1 MSLQATLRARMS
13 LRQTWRWATSVSLL
27 RTCWSLSYLTA
38 SSRSAFW
45 VSPSIWMSCFSW
57 TAPGNDL
64 AWWCLRPSHF
74 CPTWGSSSWVNFTLG
89 LTSGLAKALQCCI
102 SVWCFP
108 PHPLSFPLSSHKCQ
122 TYVAAWRHSL
132 PTPVPAPLYLSQAL
146 LPINVC
152 TSNSCLGI
160 WVPEDPATTV
170 PQTLKI

>member
-13 LRQTWRWATSVSLL
+13 LQQTWRWATWVSLL

-64 AWWCLRPSHF
+64 AWWCAETGPFLPNMGH
-74 CPTWGSSSWVNFTLG
+74 SSPWANFTLG
-89 LTSGLAKALQCCI
+89 LTSGLAKALQRCI

-132 PTPVPAPLYLSQAL
+132 PTPVPAPLPLSFSGIA
-146 LPINVC
+146 
-152 TSNSCLGI
+152 SNKC
-160 WVPEDPATTV
+160 VHF
-170 PQTLKI
+170 